1 MRYKNPALI
10 KRDFFY
16 TIYISMKVIE
26 NLYRLF
32 QNHPRIFTDSRKA
45 EEGGIFFALKG
56 ENFDGNDFIEEAIAS
71 GADYAITDRSDLA
84 GKDRIFHVDNVLTT
98 LQKLANFHRKH
109 LKIPVLAI
117 TGTNGKT
124 TTKELITHVL
134 SQKFKVLA
142 TTGNLNNHIGVPLTL
157 LNISNEHE
165 IAVIEMGANHPGE
178 INFLCSIAEPDF
190 GIITNVGRAHLEG
203 FGSFEGVKKTKG
215 ELYDYIAKAGD
226 GIFINID
233 NKHLTAMASESVRKY
248 TYAVTDQNAQLTG
261 EPISSDLLLVCRVF
275 FPKGW
280 LYIKTNLTGIYN
292 LENVLAACRIG
303 LHFGIDPLF
312 IQKGIESYFPSNNR
326 SQVLRIGNSM
336 IIADCYNANP
346 SSMEA
351 SIRNFIQL
359 DKPNKTMFLGDM
371 LELGDDSDK
380 EHQKIVDLVAG
391 SGITDVYWVGA
402 YFRKTILPPESRKY
416 RNVDELLTEINRDN
430 LENRF
435 VLIKGS
441 RGIRLE
447 KVLELIK

>member
-1 MRYKNPALI
+1 MN
-10 KRDFFY
+10 
-16 TIYISMKVIE
+16 VIE
-26 NLYRLF
+26 NLYQLF
-32 QNHPRIFTDSRKA
+32 LNHPRVFTDSRKA
-45 EEGGIFFALKG
+45 NEGGIFFALKG
-56 ENFDGNDFIEEAIAS
+56 ENFDGNDFVEKALSS
-71 GADYAITDRSDLA
+71 GADYAVADRKDLT
-84 GKDRIFHVDNVLTT
+84 GNERIILVGDVLTE
-98 LQKLANFHRKH
+98 LQNLANFHRKH

-134 SQKFKVLA
+134 SQKYKVLS

-157 LNISNEHE
+157 LSITNEHE

-178 INFLCSIAEPDF
+178 IEFLCSIVEPDF

-215 ELYDYIAKAGD
+215 ELYDFIAKAGK
-226 GIFINID
+226 GIFINIG
-233 NKHLTAMASESVRKY
+233 NEHLMSMAPESVRKF
-248 TYAVTDQNAQLTG
+248 TYSTSDQTAQLTG
-261 EPISSDLLLVCRVF
+261 EPANSDLLLVCKVLF
-275 FPKGW
+275 SKGW
-280 LYIKTNLTGIYN
+280 LYIKTNLTGVYN

-303 LHFGIDPLF
+303 LHFDVDPLL

-326 SQVLRIGNSM
+326 SQVLQNGDSK
-336 IIADCYNANP
+336 IIVDCYNANP

-351 SIRNFIQL
+351 SIKNFMHL
-359 DKPNKTMFLGDM
+359 DKPNRTMILGDM
-371 LELGDDSDK
+371 LELGNNANI
-380 EHQKIVDLVAG
+380 EHQKIADLVSI
-391 SGITDVYWVGA
+391 SGITDVYWVGGNFKQA
-402 YFRKTILPPESRKY
+402 TLPAGSKRY
-416 RNVDELLTEINRDN
+416 LNVEELLSNIDKSC